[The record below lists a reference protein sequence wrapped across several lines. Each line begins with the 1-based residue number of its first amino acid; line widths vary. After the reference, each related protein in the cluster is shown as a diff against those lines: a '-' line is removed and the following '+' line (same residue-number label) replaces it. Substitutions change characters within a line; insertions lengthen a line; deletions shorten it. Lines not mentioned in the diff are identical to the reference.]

1 MKTVLITGA
10 AGYLGSHLAKT
21 MKLAGWKVVGLVH
34 NRQTQSRYIDRIHQ
48 TDICNQDGLFE
59 VFRRYDIDL
68 VIHLAGRIEAGISF
82 KEPTEFYYVN
92 TGGTCNLINQMNFW
106 EVKNIIFSST
116 AAVYKAQNLPI
127 VEDSEK
133 VNNSPYGNSKLCA
146 EMAIQDSGLNYLI
159 FRYFNLTGADP
170 EGEFGE
176 DHEPETHLV
185 PQIIKNLNN
194 FQLNG
199 KDYNTPDGTCVR
211 DYVHVTDVAEAHVN
225 AANYLLEGNKS
236 IIVNLGT
243 GHGQSILQM
252 LNALE
257 QITNQKISY
266 TVNPRRSGDADSL
279 VADITLAR
287 NVLNYDPKYDMYDI
301 LTTAYKWHKNGNN

>member
-21 MKLAGWKVVGLVH
+21 MKRAGWKVVGLVH
-34 NRQTQSRYIDRIHQ
+34 KRQPPIHYFDGIYPC
-48 TDICNQDGLFE
+48 DIRDPDGLFK
-59 VFRRYDIDL
+59 VFSRHKFDL

-82 KEPTEFYYVN
+82 KEPTEFYSVN
-92 TGGTCNLINQMNFW
+92 TGGTCNLINQMDLW
-106 EVKNIIFSST
+106 QVKNIIFSST
-116 AAVYKAQNLPI
+116 AAVYKAQNIPI
-127 VEDSEK
+127 IEDSEK
-133 VNNSPYGNSKLCA
+133 ANNSPYGNSKLCA

-170 EGEFGE
+170 DGEFGE

-199 KDYNTPDGTCVR
+199 NDYNTPDGTCVR
-211 DYVHVTDVAEAHVN
+211 DYVHVSDVAEAHVN
-225 AANYLLEGNKS
+225 AANYLQEGNKS

-243 GHGQSILQM
+243 GQGQSILQM

-257 QITNQKISY
+257 QITNQKIAY

-279 VADITLAR
+279 VADITLAK
-287 NVLNYDPKYDMYDI
+287 NVLNYRPKYNMFDI
-301 LTTAYKWHKNGNN
+301 LKTAYKWHKK